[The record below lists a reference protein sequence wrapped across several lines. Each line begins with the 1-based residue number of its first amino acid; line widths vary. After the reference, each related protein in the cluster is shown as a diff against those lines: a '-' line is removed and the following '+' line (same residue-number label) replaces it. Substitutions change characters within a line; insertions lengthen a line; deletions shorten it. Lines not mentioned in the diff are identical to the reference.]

1 MTFRYYDKFYERLQ
15 PTSVANGDRSAESPL
30 DSRPQFRSRSRLGAL
45 KRPTHLHFDYR
56 LIQGAPKSTN
66 ALRILEFLGFPDGI
80 IRDAEREHRR
90 ATGTAADPGA
100 SGQ

>member
-1 MTFRYYDKFYERLQ
+1 VGT
-15 PTSVANGDRSAESPL
+15 
-30 DSRPQFRSRSRLGAL
+30 L
-45 KRPTHLHFDYR
+45 KRPTQLHFDCR

-66 ALRILEFLGFPDGI
+66 AIRILEFLGFPYGI
-80 IRDAEREHRR
+80 IRVAEREHRR